1 MLIKAIRTCIC
12 DAGALDTYPV
22 DASGPVPGGDLNWLV
37 AALEA
42 RLPQVL
48 DEVGEQL
55 RADWPDYADFLVR
68 ERAEVDAAARE
79 FLRYLVQIVTESR
92 PPGPDADDSAR
103 SALFEEIGRIQWREG
118 RELTTLLS
126 AYQLGARVAWHHVA
140 GTALERNA
148 DLPTVAALA
157 EAVFIFVDQLS
168 SASARGYVL
177 EQGEAAGERERRR
190 DDLVDLLLSGRA
202 DETAVRGAAARA
214 GWSLPRTAAVI
225 LLDPDNPIGQAVLS
239 RLDSSCLLIR
249 RRRFLGAIV
258 PDPVRPGLRQ
268 RLTVALHGAGAV
280 VGHPV
285 APEHLPAS
293 MQIAEV
299 AAALQRSGVLTED
312 PVFAEEHLDAI
323 IVHRDER
330 LLGAF
335 QRRMLSP
342 LAKLSPTVRERLTE
356 TLVSWLRHFG
366 DRQAIAGEL
375 HVHPQTVRYRM
386 GQLHELFGQTLD
398 DPLGRARLTLALGWY
413 RPAAPP
419 AAAGQLTAGPVDQVS
434 EVAVWWTPT
443 PRDHP

>member
-1 MLIKAIRTCIC
+1 
-12 DAGALDTYPV
+12 V
-22 DASGPVPGGDLNWLV
+22 DASSPIPHGDLAWLV
-37 AALEA
+37 AALDR

-48 DEVGEQL
+48 AEVREQF
-55 RADWPDYADFLVR
+55 RAEWPDYADFL
-68 ERAEVDAAARE
+68 EQEHEEVTEAAKE
-79 FLRYLVQIVTESR
+79 FLRYLVEIVEHPER
-92 PPGPDADDSAR
+92 PNQDAEASAK
-103 SALFEEIGRIQWREG
+103 SVLFEEIGRIQWREG
-118 RELTTLLS
+118 RDLTTLLT

-140 GTALERNA
+140 GTALEMDT
-148 DLPTVAALA
+148 DLSTLAALA

-177 EQGEAAGERERRR
+177 EQSEAVAERERRR
-190 DDLVDLLLSGRA
+190 DDLVDLLLSDRA
-202 DETAVRGAAARA
+202 DETAIRGAASRA
-214 GWSLPRTAAVI
+214 GWTLPRTAAVI

-268 RLTVALHGAGAV
+268 RLSATLRGAGGV

-285 APEHLPAS
+285 ALEYLPAS

-299 AAALQRSGVLTED
+299 AASLQRSGVLVDD

-330 LLGAF
+330 LLTAF
-335 QRRMLSP
+335 QRRMLAP

-366 DRQAIAGEL
+366 DRQAMAGEL

-386 GQLHELFGQTLD
+386 GQLHELFGPALD
-398 DPLGRARLTLALGWY
+398 DPVGRARLTLALGWY
-413 RPAAPP
+413 RPPP
-419 AAAGQLTAGPVDQVS
+419 ATGTRPAVAPRLEDAMVDEVTGVAA
-434 EVAVWWTPT
+434 WWTPT
-443 PRDHP
+443 PPDPN

>member
-1 MLIKAIRTCIC
+1 
-12 DAGALDTYPV
+12 
-22 DASGPVPGGDLNWLV
+22 
-37 AALEA
+37 
-42 RLPQVL
+42 
-48 DEVGEQL
+48 
-55 RADWPDYADFLVR
+55 
-68 ERAEVDAAARE
+68 
-79 FLRYLVQIVTESR
+79 
-92 PPGPDADDSAR
+92 
-103 SALFEEIGRIQWREG
+103 
-118 RELTTLLS
+118 
-126 AYQLGARVAWHHVA
+126 
-140 GTALERNA
+140 
-148 DLPTVAALA
+148 
-157 EAVFIFVDQLS
+157 
-168 SASARGYVL
+168 
-177 EQGEAAGERERRR
+177 
-190 DDLVDLLLSGRA
+190 
-202 DETAVRGAAARA
+202 
-214 GWSLPRTAAVI
+214 
-225 LLDPDNPIGQAVLS
+225 VLS

-285 APEHLPAS
+285 APEYLPAS

-299 AAALQRSGVLTED
+299 AAGLQRSGVLAED

-419 AAAGQLTAGPVDQVS
+419 AAPGQLTAGAVDQVS